1 MIARTEDTLVVR
13 GAMSQEDAVAIHK
26 LLMLMGDEVAQAP
39 VDPIIVMEDIWTL
52 MTAENRGAFLMAT
65 REGKLVGIM
74 GLENSRY
81 RYSREYC
88 MREVYLYVHPD
99 HRGDD
104 VLGALLNEARAIADM
119 IGKELYV
126 TIANP
131 NRRRGKVEK
140 IAALLR
146 YQPVGSIYAMHPR
159 N

>member
-1 MIARTEDTLVVR
+1 MLAPNETRLVVR
-13 GAMSQEDAVAIHK
+13 AAMSEEDAVVIHK
-26 LLMLMGDEVAQAP
+26 LLMMMGEEVAQAP
-39 VDPIIVMEDIWTL
+39 VDPIIVMEDIWAL

-146 YQPVGSIYAMHPR
+146 YQPVGSIYALHPR